1 MAALLEYIKNIGYFL
16 ILMSLV
22 NNVMPDNSYKKYCR
36 MFCGLILV
44 VLVINPF
51 YEFLNYEGDIED
63 IFATA
68 SYESQVRD
76 LENQIKISENTT
88 KNRAISEYE
97 SLIVKELQPI
107 ANKEGLYILEASVEL
122 IEGEEIQLSRLKL
135 CVTDNV
141 DDFKEND
148 LNEDNFKEDNFKED
162 NLMNGQS
169 YINGDVADSEIKID
183 KITIGNDSGS
193 SKQKDMTN
201 PVVLAFIQ
209 NVAEHLRLNTEKIVV
224 EIYKG
229 ENYGE

>member
-68 SYESQVRD
+68 SYESQVKD
-76 LENQIKISENTT
+76 LENQIRISESST
-88 KNRAISEYE
+88 KNRVISEYE

-107 ANKEGLYILEASVEL
+107 ANKEGLYILEARVEL

-135 CVTDNV
+135 CVTDNE
-141 DDFKEND
+141 DDLKA
-148 LNEDNFKEDNFKED
+148 DNLKED

-169 YINGDVADSEIKID
+169 YTNGDMADSIIEID
-183 KITIGNDSGS
+183 KITIGNDLGA

-209 NVAEHLRLNTEKIVV
+209 NVAEHLKLDTEKIVV